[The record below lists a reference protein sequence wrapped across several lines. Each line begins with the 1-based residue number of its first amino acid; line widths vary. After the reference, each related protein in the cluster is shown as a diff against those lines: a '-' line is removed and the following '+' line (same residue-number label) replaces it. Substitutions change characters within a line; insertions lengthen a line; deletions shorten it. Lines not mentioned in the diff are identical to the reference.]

1 MDDGAK
7 DGAAQEGHSDEELI
21 RALALSEAEAKPST
35 GDSDEEIPR
44 ALALSA
50 TEATPATGEADVD
63 LEQALAIS
71 VSQAR
76 ASPDLEEAL
85 QRSLLEF

>member
-7 DGAAQEGHSDEELI
+7 DGAAQEGDSDEELI
-21 RALALSEAEAKPST
+21 RALALSEAEAK
-35 GDSDEEIPR
+35 
-44 ALALSA
+44 
-50 TEATPATGEADVD
+50 PATGEADVD

-71 VSQAR
+71 VSQTR